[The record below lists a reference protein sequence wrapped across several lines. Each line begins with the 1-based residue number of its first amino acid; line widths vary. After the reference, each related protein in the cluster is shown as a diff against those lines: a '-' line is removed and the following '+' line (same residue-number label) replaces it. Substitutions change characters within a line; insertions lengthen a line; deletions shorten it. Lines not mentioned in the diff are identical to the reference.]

1 MINKEPFLKEIDT
14 LKEEGK
20 YRIFNSVLRERGK
33 YPKAMWYSG
42 KGQPS
47 AGPKNIIHWC
57 ANDYLG
63 MSQHKV
69 VIDAARTALEET
81 GLGAGGTRNI
91 GGTTHYHDTLER
103 EIARLH
109 SKESALLFTSAFNA
123 NEWSLIV
130 LKTIIQDLE
139 FVSDSKNHASLIGG
153 IRHSRA
159 PKHIFEHNNMDDLRA
174 KLDEVKGTPCIVFE
188 SVYSM
193 DGYVSKI
200 KEILDIADEYNAVTF
215 LDEVHAVGL
224 YGPTGAGYA
233 EKLGLADRVDI
244 INGTLA
250 KAFGCQGGY
259 IAGDD
264 LIMDVIRSKASGF
277 IFTTSLS
284 PVVCAGAYASVRYL
298 RQHSDLR
305 EMHQKTA
312 KKLKNL
318 CKMAEIDIL
327 ENVTHIVPVMV
338 RDAKK
343 CKALSDELLYDHD
356 IYVQPINYPTVPVGT
371 ERLRFCP
378 TPLHTEDLIYK
389 LIDSLKK
396 VLTLS

>member
-1 MINKEPFLKEIDT
+1 M
-14 LKEEGK
+14 
-20 YRIFNSVLRERGK
+20 
-33 YPKAMWYSG
+33 
-42 KGQPS
+42 
-47 AGPKNIIHWC
+47 
-57 ANDYLG
+57 
-63 MSQHKV
+63 
-69 VIDAARTALEET
+69 
-81 GLGAGGTRNI
+81 
-91 GGTTHYHDTLER
+91 
-103 EIARLH
+103 
-109 SKESALLFTSAFNA
+109 
-123 NEWSLIV
+123 
-130 LKTIIQDLE
+130 
-139 FVSDSKNHASLIGG
+139 
-153 IRHSRA
+153 
-159 PKHIFEHNNMDDLRA
+159 
-174 KLDEVKGTPCIVFE
+174 FE

-193 DGYVSKI
+193 DGYVSEI
-200 KEILDIADEYNAVTF
+200 ENILDIADEYNAVTF

-259 IAGDD
+259 IVGDD
-264 LIMDVIRSKASGF
+264 LIMDVIRSKAAGF

-284 PVVCAGAYASVRYL
+284 PVVCAGAYASIRYL
-298 RQHSDLR
+298 RQHSELR
-305 EMHQKTA
+305 ELHQKTA

-318 CKMAEIDIL
+318 CKMAGIDIL
-327 ENVTHIVPVMV
+327 ENNTHIVPVMV

-378 TPLHTEDLIYK
+378 TPLHSEDLIYK